1 MDVRYVA
8 ISLTIAVVFFFYS
21 HCTTNIQRLSK
32 IQNKLENIEDFQ
44 ISIALVLF
52 IRKVSS
58 FLKNRFLFF
67 VPS

>member
-1 MDVRYVA
+1 M
-8 ISLTIAVVFFFYS
+8 
-21 HCTTNIQRLSK
+21 
-32 IQNKLENIEDFQ
+32 QNKLENIEDFQ